1 MQQEEWVVC
10 RVFQKNATNNRP
22 PMSPPVSNS
31 ANESSCEDSMV
42 NELGEIDI
50 PNMSEFLSPS
60 SGFAPGSTTNFNSEL
75 EMNTNMNWDSSTSYD
90 TNQCSWPSIPV
101 TTTTL
106 ANPMIL
112 RALQLNQQQQE
123 KTTNILNSMAMQVDD
138 CFRTQMSQLA
148 SSSSKDTT
156 DQEQQRRIESIWR
169 NC

>member
-10 RVFQKNATNNRP
+10 RVFQKSTTNRP

-31 ANESSCEDSMV
+31 AHDSSCEDSMV

-60 SGFAPGSTTNFNSEL
+60 SRFTPGPTTNFNSEM
-75 EMNTNMNWDSSTSYD
+75 EMNANMNWNSCTSYG
-90 TNQCSWPSIPV
+90 TNHCSWPSISM
-101 TTTTL
+101 TSTTL

-112 RALQLNQQQQE
+112 RAFQLNQQQQE
-123 KTTNILNSMAMQVDD
+123 KTTSILNSMAMQVDD
-138 CFRTQMSQLA
+138 CFRTQISQLA
-148 SSSSKDTT
+148 SSSSNDTPE
-156 DQEQQRRIESIWR
+156 EQQRAIESIWR